1 MSESSSISDVWDYAV
16 TRGCKW
22 SEEGV
27 VLAPGSNTEPL
38 DLTGA
43 TFSVVVKTAEDSS
56 GTAAGTI
63 TAEIV
68 SAEAGLVRFGQS
80 VAQVD
85 AMPVGTYWWAGTIAL
100 DGEEPE
106 HYWHGMFDV
115 ADVVR
120 V

>member
-1 MSESSSISDVWDYAV
+1 MSESSAIDDVWNYSV
-16 TRGCKW
+16 TKGCKW

-27 VLAPGSNTEPL
+27 LEDPATGEPI

-43 TFSVVVKTAEDSS
+43 TFSVVVKTAADSS
-56 GTAAGTI
+56 GVAAGTI

-68 SAEAGLVRFGQS
+68 SAEAGVARLGQS

-85 AMPVGTYWWAGTIAL
+85 AMDVGTYWWAGTLAL
-100 DGEEPE
+100 AGEEPE
-106 HYWHGMFDV
+106 HYWHGEFEV
-115 ADVVR
+115 CDVVR